1 MGTKALRQVEEV
13 EVLYAPTPGPTS
25 RYLFADSEPFERN
38 FDFISVLQG
47 FVQLAATVLK
57 HAREVKHFEAD
68 LARARGE
75 LAQQFSVLDQ
85 LEHEVLAAA
94 SSVVNAAEAE
104 AFMANAALRLD
115 QVVRE
120 LCGANRAEL
129 ESMFEGHRAEL
140 TRATKAVHT
149 RMVSAMKAFLISHE
163 LEEIAHQITVELSDH
178 GYKVQLTQ
186 HLAGDISVGYELDD
200 SRTFWSEQRRMA
212 DLVSDLTLEV
222 GMRRSWFTRALTME
236 ARPLH
241 DYVIS
246 SVRLDGDVA
255 DISLRKKR
263 DAQDSLSIHLIRK
276 PEGITAQIV
285 RSEDPTDIFDVP
297 TEAQPKLERLW
308 QALIQSCRVGVAA
321 RARVTA
327 LLIRG
332 ENALHAVGSEVL
344 VDQLVEVYRP
354 IVAQVRS
361 HGRST
366 QELALKWDVG
376 DGRREERFVSLAVLF
391 QPVASLL
398 AEDRARLAGL
408 GFEALP
414 FNVQVLDQPL
424 PLLSARRSSLPP
436 LPSGIVPIEPE
447 NDLAELDLVEES

>member
-1 MGTKALRQVEEV
+1 MGAKALRQLEEV
-13 EVLYAPTPGPTS
+13 EVLHAPTTNTAS

-38 FDFISVLQG
+38 FDFISVLRG

-57 HAREVKHFEAD
+57 HAREVKSFEAD

-85 LEHEVLAAA
+85 LEHEVLGAAA
-94 SSVVNAAEAE
+94 HVVNAAEAE

-140 TRATKAVHT
+140 ARATKAVHT
-149 RMVSAMKAFLISHE
+149 LMVSAMKSFLLSQE
-163 LEEIAHQITVELSDH
+163 LEQVAQQITVELSDQ
-178 GYKVQLTQ
+178 GYKTLLTQ
-186 HLAGDISVGYELDD
+186 HLAGDISVGYELDET
-200 SRTFWSEQRRMA
+200 RTFWSEPRRVA
-212 DLVSDLTLEV
+212 DIMSELTLEV
-222 GMRRSWFTRALTME
+222 GMRRSWFTRALNTDSR
-236 ARPLH
+236 ALH
-241 DYVIS
+241 DYVIG

-263 DAQDSLSIHLIRK
+263 DAQDSLSIHLIRL
-276 PEGITAQIV
+276 PEGIAAQIV
-285 RSEDPTDIFDVP
+285 RSEDPTELFDAP
-297 TEAQPKLERLW
+297 AEATPKLEQLW
-308 QALIQSCRVGVAA
+308 NALSQSCRVSVNA

-332 ENALHAVGSEVL
+332 ENALHAVGSELL
-344 VDQLVEVYRP
+344 VDQLVDVYRP
-354 IVAQVRS
+354 IVAQVMA
-361 HGRST
+361 HGRSAH
-366 QELALKWDVG
+366 ELALKWDVG
-376 DGRREERFVSLAVLF
+376 DGRREERFVSLATLF
-391 QPVASLL
+391 QPVTALQP
-398 AEDRARLAGL
+398 EDRARLAGL

-414 FNVQVLDQPL
+414 FNVRALEPVPL
-424 PLLSARRSSLPP
+424 ITARRSSLPA
-436 LPSGIVPIEPE
+436 LPASLASTGPE